1 MKQKTMDTEINEPEL
16 LNKCVRCHKPSKELI
31 TYTLRK
37 PLGLHGARFYRINY
51 SICKNCKPHFEKAL
65 EREDRYVT
73 KKLSRIVAGI
83 LLLVYIVALIIIFNS
98 NLSFEVFLPVIC
110 TLIATTFGIFFL
122 ALFIERLYSKKH
134 PNNIKNY
141 FEIKNDGI
149 AIIRD
154 LESNQVIKRINL
166 LPVEIEIAEELPRK
180 TYKYCPNCGSEI
192 KTNTGFCKRCGRNLK
207 I

>member
-1 MKQKTMDTEINEPEL
+1 MDTEINDPEL

-31 TYTLRK
+31 IYTLRK

-51 SICKNCKPHFEKAL
+51 SICKNCKPYFEKAL

-73 KKLSRIVAGI
+73 KKLSRIKAVI
-83 LLLVYIVALIIIFNS
+83 LLFVYIVALIIIFNS
-98 NLSFEVFLPVIC
+98 NLSFEGFFLVIG
-110 TLIATTFGIFFL
+110 TLIATILGIFFL
-122 ALFIERLYSKKH
+122 TLFVERLYYKKH

-141 FEIKNDGI
+141 FEVKNDGI

-154 LESNQVIKRINL
+154 LESNREIKRINL
-166 LPVEIEIAEELPRK
+166 LSVEREIEEELPKK

-192 KTNTGFCKRCGRNLK
+192 KTYIGFCQKCGKNLK